1 MLGRILV
8 LGTLLTVA
16 NFSQAVTIY
25 KYVDANGVVTYTD
38 KAVSGAKVFV
48 IQDGMVERFERQVKL
63 ETLKQKGQH
72 LLQIRN
78 DLYAPIDVELWFE
91 RTKNVQS
98 SQLGKTIRRVV
109 PARTTLTLATL
120 RPLDPNLISM
130 QYSPK
135 WRHGVGDPGAVPE
148 GHRYALPWQGGPFRI
163 SQGANGRYS
172 HFTPKGR
179 YAVDVAMPE
188 GTPIIAARAGRV
200 IKIDNSQTGRG
211 SHPSGNFVRVLHDDG
226 TMSVYLHLMRGSIR
240 VQEGQRVQLGQA
252 LARSGNTGR
261 SSGPH
266 LHFVVQRNVGLEIES
281 IPFEFSQPVGVLP
294 NFAQGN

>member
-8 LGTLLTVA
+8 LTGL
-16 NFSQAVTIY
+16 FAVTTLGHAVTVY

-48 IQDGMVERFERQVKL
+48 IQDGMVERFEQQVKL

-91 RTKNVQS
+91 RTKNVQTNHPA
-98 SQLGKTIRRVV
+98 KTIRRVV

-120 RPLDPNLISM
+120 RPLDSSERM
-130 QYSPK
+130 QYTPK

-148 GHRYALPWQGGPFRI
+148 GYRYALPWQGGPFRI

-179 YAVDVAMPE
+179 YAVDIAMPE
-188 GTPIIAARAGRV
+188 GTPIVAARAGRV
-200 IKIDNSQTGRG
+200 IKVENSQTGRG

-226 TMSVYLHLMRGSIR
+226 TMSVYLHLMRGSIQ
-240 VQEGQRVQLGQA
+240 VQEGQRVRLGQA

-281 IPFEFSQPVGVLP
+281 IPFEFSQPVGQLP